1 MHTHACIRILT
12 MFLMCLRQTVR
23 ACGRARNINA
33 RICTLAIS
41 CTRSDRH
48 FRHEEPGDEHRK
60 VNHKTL
66 RASMLVIPLAA
77 TPGTPA
83 TNRIEGHCYCLHF
96 AGTPRNQ

>member
-1 MHTHACIRILT
+1 MH
-12 MFLMCLRQTVR
+12 VY
-23 ACGRARNINA
+23 ARWRLVALGATGI
-33 RICTLAIS
+33 
-41 CTRSDRH
+41 
-48 FRHEEPGDEHRK
+48 FEEPGDEHRK